1 MSLGDVA
8 ISLIR
13 AVLVKPADFTGFSD
27 GASLNKPMTRNES
40 AFLCAAHRAPEWI
53 WEWCPVLISDNGV
66 VMFLAYLPAL
76 FLAFSGLAVG
86 YILWYRDSRHDD
98 FTRQKL
104 ISQNMEMKQALT
116 AAKTSYGALDERFTR
131 QRGQLGVLQQLCDD
145 WSASREQAE
154 KERAELDVQLTERTR
169 QIEEMSRELQ
179 TTREKSI
186 KLEDSVHSLTQTQ
199 LEKISSIESLWSQKT
214 SVAETALAQNQ
225 AEVKSLAGDRDR
237 QLKKLHKA
245 ESRIAEL
252 ESEIRSNA
260 DTLMSAKEQ
269 TSLETALKHS
279 QELLKK
285 SEGQCAAERSE
296 KDSLREQLEAAKSHS
311 AGLQQQ
317 IESLHL
323 SNADMET
330 YKQKAEALVL
340 SLSNANGQLDKVLSQ
355 RDSALDSYSGLQTT
369 ANGLQARLENQEAS
383 IHRLRKCQDDALENL
398 KHELKVRSQMEAK
411 YDSRLK
417 ELREKL
423 DQQTAAHQKQL
434 AEARDT
440 SGKLKQDFDTEVEML
455 HEVAEKE
462 VLDLKTQLDEASKTI
477 AGFKAN
483 QDQESQKLKEFEGL
497 SLQLAQRE
505 TQLNELSMSLQSSST
520 DYQQQVVKLDTQ
532 REQLAI
538 DLEAARQQ
546 LKSQLKQDSE
556 TIGLLQGERN
566 DLREEVERL
575 HEKIADLQQALVKSE
590 RSHQQIAEDNG
601 LLEQTK
607 QRAASLE
614 KELIRKETALK
625 HLLAESNELA
635 RLRDDHAGSLRRQ
648 AELQARLDSMMA
660 NHLTDQTLREQVRE
674 QVNTIADLRNEIAGL
689 RDDSRSEPDPA
700 VISFTQAIK
709 QRNESTFDP
718 DYGGR
723 VRRDSARGIVFTEAP
738 ESRDDLKR
746 ISGIATVLESRL
758 NDFGIY
764 TFKQIIQWKPG
775 EIEEF
780 SRLLAFRDRI
790 ERDDWQGQA
799 RYFYAQ
805 KQADVAPAA

>member
-1 MSLGDVA
+1 M
-8 ISLIR
+8 
-13 AVLVKPADFTGFSD
+13 
-27 GASLNKPMTRNES
+27 
-40 AFLCAAHRAPEWI
+40 
-53 WEWCPVLISDNGV
+53 ISDNGV

-86 YILWYRDSRHDD
+86 YILWCRDSRHDD

-116 AAKTSYGALDERFTR
+116 TAKTSYSALDERFTR

-145 WSASREQAE
+145 WSASRDQAE
-154 KERAELDVQLTERTR
+154 RERIDLDEQLAERTR

-179 TTREKSI
+179 ATREKSI
-186 KLEDSVHSLTQTQ
+186 KLEDSVHTLTQTQ
-199 LEKISSIESLWSQKT
+199 LEKISSIESRWSQKT
-214 SVAETALAQNQ
+214 SVAETALVQNQ
-225 AEVKSLAGDRDR
+225 AEVKSLSQDRDR

-260 DTLMSAKEQ
+260 SARKSAKEQ

-279 QELLKK
+279 KELLKK

-296 KDSLREQLEAAKSHS
+296 KDSLREQLEAAKANS
-311 AGLQQQ
+311 ANLQQQ
-317 IESLHL
+317 IDSLHL
-323 SNADMET
+323 GAADMET

-355 RDSALDSYSGLQTT
+355 RDSALDSCSGLQTT

-411 YDSRLK
+411 YDSRLN

-423 DQQTAAHQKQL
+423 EKQTAAHQKQL
-434 AEARDT
+434 AEAQDA
-440 SGKLKQDFDTEVEML
+440 SGRLKQDFDTEVEML

-462 VLDLKTQLDEASKTI
+462 VLDLKKQLDEAGKTI

-483 QDQESQKLKEFEGL
+483 KDKESQKLKEFEGL
-497 SLQLAQRE
+497 SLQLALRE
-505 TQLNELSMSLQSSST
+505 TQLNELSTSLQSSSS

-532 REQLAI
+532 REQLAT

-546 LKSQLKQDSE
+546 LKAQLKQDSE

-566 DLREEVERL
+566 DLRDEVERL
-575 HEKIADLQQALVKSE
+575 HEKIADLQEALVKSE
-590 RSHQQIAEDNG
+590 RSHQQVIDDNG

-607 QRAASLE
+607 KRAAHLE
-614 KELIRKETALK
+614 KDLIRKETALK

-635 RLRDDHAGSLRRQ
+635 RLRDEHASSLRRQ

-660 NHLTDQTLREQVRE
+660 NHLTDQTLREQIRDQE
-674 QVNTIADLRNEIAGL
+674 NTIEDLRSEIAGL
-689 RDDSRSEPDPA
+689 QDNSPSDPDPA

-723 VRRDSARGIVFTEAP
+723 VRHDSARGIVFTEAP

-746 ISGIATVLESRL
+746 ISGIAKVLEGRL
-758 NDFGIY
+758 NEFGVY
-764 TFKQIIQWKPG
+764 TFKQIIQWTP
-775 EIEEF
+775 EEVEEF

-790 ERDDWQGQA
+790 DRDDWQGQA
-799 RYFYAQ
+799 RFFYTQ
-805 KQADVAPAA
+805 KQVGAAPAA

>member
-1 MSLGDVA
+1 
-8 ISLIR
+8 
-13 AVLVKPADFTGFSD
+13 
-27 GASLNKPMTRNES
+27 
-40 AFLCAAHRAPEWI
+40 
-53 WEWCPVLISDNGV
+53 
-66 VMFLAYLPAL
+66 MFLAYLPAL

-86 YILWYRDSRHDD
+86 YILWYRDSRQDD

-116 AAKTSYGALDERFTR
+116 TAKTSYGALDERFTR

-154 KERAELDVQLTERTR
+154 KERVQVEVQLTERTR
-169 QIEEMSRELQ
+169 QIEEMSGELQ
-179 TTREKSI
+179 EARQKSI

-199 LEKISSIESLWSQKT
+199 LEKLSSIESQWSQKT
-214 SVAETALAQNQ
+214 SVVETSLVQNQ
-225 AEVKSLAGDRDR
+225 AEVKSLSEDRDR

-260 DTLMSAKEQ
+260 STLKSKSVKEQ
-269 TSLETALKHS
+269 TSLGTALKHTK
-279 QELLKK
+279 ELLIK

-296 KDSLREQLEAAKSHS
+296 KDSLREQLEAAKANS
-311 AGLQQQ
+311 ANLQQQ
-317 IESLHL
+317 IDSLHL
-323 SNADMET
+323 GHADMET

-355 RDSALDSYSGLQTT
+355 RDSALDSCSGLQVT

-411 YDSRLK
+411 YDSRLNG
-417 ELREKL
+417 LREKL
-423 DQQTAAHQKQL
+423 EKQNAEHQKQL
-434 AEARDT
+434 AEAQVT

-462 VLDLKTQLDEASKTI
+462 VLDLKKQLDEAGRTI

-483 QDQESQKLKEFEGL
+483 QNQESQRLKEFEGL

-546 LKSQLKQDSE
+546 LKAQLKQDSE

-566 DLREEVERL
+566 DLREEVQRL
-575 HEKIADLQQALVKSE
+575 HEKIADLQEALVKSE
-590 RSHQQIAEDNG
+590 RSHQQIADDNG

-607 QRAASLE
+607 TRAARLE
-614 KELIRKETALK
+614 KDLIRKETALK

-635 RLRDDHAGSLRRQ
+635 RLRDEHASSLRRQ

-660 NHLTDQTLREQVRE
+660 KHLTDQTLREQIRDQE
-674 QVNTIADLRNEIAGL
+674 NTIENLRNELVGFQDNNAN
-689 RDDSRSEPDPA
+689 DPDPA

-746 ISGIATVLESRL
+746 ISGIATVLEGRL
-758 NDFGIY
+758 NEFGIY
-764 TFKQIIQWKPG
+764 TFKQIMQWKPG

-799 RYFYAQ
+799 RFFYSQ
-805 KQADVAPAA
+805 KQAGAAPAA